1 MLYTTIP
8 KFLGAELNRELLDFA
23 DASRSNFLDTGVGVD
38 SEVHT
43 ATRVS
48 KRLSDLREYREK
60 IERRVLEKVPELL
73 EQLRM
78 SRFSPTGCEIELVA
92 HEDGAFYRRHID
104 VFTDKSREKLRNDRL
119 LTVVYYL
126 FRQPKMFSGGE
137 LRLYPIPSISH
148 KVDEYI
154 DVAPENDVAVAF
166 SSWVPHEVRPIRC
179 SAGQFRDARFAINCW
194 VLRSHT
200 AAQVI

>member
-73 EQLRM
+73 EQLRDRK
-78 SRFSPTGCEIELVA
+78 STRLNSS
-92 HEDGAFYRRHID
+92 HIQ
-104 VFTDKSREKLRNDRL
+104 KSR
-119 LTVVYYL
+119 
-126 FRQPKMFSGGE
+126 M
-137 LRLYPIPSISH
+137 PS
-148 KVDEYI
+148 
-154 DVAPENDVAVAF
+154 
-166 SSWVPHEVRPIRC
+166 
-179 SAGQFRDARFAINCW
+179 SA
-194 VLRSHT
+194 
-200 AAQVI
+200 